1 MSQQHKSR
9 APVTPAAFRLRAGS
23 RQLSRLTEPEPL
35 FYQLFYET
43 STIAATS
50 MQIRPLSKI
59 EQLAEPRIILE
70 EKGDHVT

>member
-1 MSQQHKSR
+1 METN
-9 APVTPAAFRLRAGS
+9 VLAALPYRPRLLLVG
-23 RQLSRLTEPEPL
+23 
-35 FYQLFYET
+35 
-43 STIAATS
+43 